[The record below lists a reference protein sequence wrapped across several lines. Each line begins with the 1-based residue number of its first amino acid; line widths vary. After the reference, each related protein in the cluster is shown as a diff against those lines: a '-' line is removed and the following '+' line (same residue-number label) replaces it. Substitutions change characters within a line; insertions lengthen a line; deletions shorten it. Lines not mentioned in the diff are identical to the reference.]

1 MQLDAELIDVAGDFD
16 PLGFVLFELMLYI
29 RSLVGNLDRVSCG
42 RFGSGTGNHRWLATL
57 LAIQRH
63 PGRGGVDDE

>member
-1 MQLDAELIDVAGDFD
+1 MQLDAELIDVTGDFD
-16 PLGFVLFELMLYI
+16 PLRFVLFELMLYI
-29 RSLVGNLDRVSCG
+29 GSFVGNLDGVSCG
-42 RFGSGTGNHRWLATL
+42 RFGRRSGNRGWLATS